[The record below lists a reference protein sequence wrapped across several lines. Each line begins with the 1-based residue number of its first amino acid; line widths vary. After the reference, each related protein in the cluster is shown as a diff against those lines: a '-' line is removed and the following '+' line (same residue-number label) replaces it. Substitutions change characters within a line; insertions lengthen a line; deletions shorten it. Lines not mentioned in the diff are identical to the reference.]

1 MNESRAG
8 APIFVLLI
16 IISGVFT
23 LAYFDKVDIA
33 AAALETAKVQ
43 AGRSLGSIRATEQML
58 AARTALKQ
66 QNQAFLTQLQLAE
79 RRLNAAEKII
89 ATADNKQLLIASDLR
104 NLVDSVKAITAQRLE
119 AIKETELHE
128 LQLRSGE
135 ILRKVRLRKFD
146 DALCSFVHS
155 DGIGSMPM
163 SELPLDLLE
172 QLNIGPESILGRLHQ
187 FEIDMGLAAPLTTAG
202 RTKKEPLNVLF
213 RRAAE
218 LESRIAG
225 ASAHLSRLE
234 SEVNEYDISIMKEQ
248 TLGNPTFNIRSMR
261 DVAVGNAGLARLN
274 LTKLETDLKK
284 LHMEMQALSQS
295 QP

>member
-1 MNESRAG
+1 MNESRAC

-23 LAYFDKVDIA
+23 LAYFDKVDKA

-43 AGRSLGSIRATEQML
+43 AGQSLGSLRATEQML

-66 QNQAFLTQLQLAE
+66 ENQAFLTRLQLAE

-89 ATADNKQLLIASDLR
+89 ATADNKQLLIESDLR
-104 NLVDSVKAITAQRLE
+104 NLVDSVKGITAQRLE
-119 AIKETELHE
+119 AIKETVLHE
-128 LQLRSGE
+128 LQLKSGK
-135 ILRKVRLRKFD
+135 ILRNVRLRKFD

-187 FEIDMGLAAPLTTAG
+187 FQIDMGLAAPLTTAG
-202 RTKKEPLNVLF
+202 RTKKEPLNMLS

-225 ASAHLSRLE
+225 ASAHLARLE
-234 SEVNEYDISIMKEQ
+234 SEVNEYDVSIMKEQ

-274 LTKLETDLKK
+274 LTKLEADLKK
-284 LHMEMQALSQS
+284 LHVEMQALSKGI
-295 QP
+295 P